1 MTDLCW
7 WNTFLDQCDYTRMLY
22 LDTLICLWECFVPH
36 KSHRNIFNV
45 LPQKA
50 TASLLSKQKQHQGVI
65 CQSFKGNGSFMN
77 WHWMVFRSNIH
88 GILKQRCI
96 LWLTSTYRSKELYL
110 SLLTYF
116 SNLILKNLLQGESY
130 LLYLKNSVYMHHCS
144 EQFLP
149 TLNGQV
155 IICFGDSFMLQKI
168 WPSTEN
174 NIFESISPCFFL
186 RTGKTG
192 LKRIISELKKL
203 FKSFSVILGH
213 ITSVF

>member
-144 EQFLP
+144 EQFLSP
-149 TLNGQV
+149 YTE
-155 IICFGDSFMLQKI
+155 
-168 WPSTEN
+168 WPSDHLFWRFIHASKDLT
-174 NIFESISPCFFL
+174 IH
-186 RTGKTG
+186 GKEHFWEHFP
-192 LKRIISELKKL
+192 LLLS
-203 FKSFSVILGH
+203 
-213 ITSVF
+213 